1 MEMQETLS
9 VASNNTI
16 ERELSSHAA
25 WVLDKYNQELNDR
38 LSKNEGFFEGKSKGD
53 FEIEKFWGIN
63 FSIFRLFEAQ
73 EQWAKRKTKKAMSI
87 QEVTPLYPKVI
98 EHFYFEVEYNPTT
111 KKIIDYDTTGLYRID
126 FNDGDFIYLAQ
137 WVTGDGRET
146 VADGVIAGTFDGY
159 IKLKQAL
166 NKQEEIKSVIKKG
179 AYRLGEKNGKPIYS
193 KLTEIQSTE
202 VVHPEKEKSLGYIED
217 FFENLEQYTSD
228 GKKGTRKCMW
238 IGPAGT
244 GKTSISRQ
252 ILREYGKT
260 ICVCIT
266 TDLKACYLHMVKA
279 AKSKRPTIIIL
290 EDAEK
295 SLQGANSD
303 VLNVLD
309 GVDLPRNVAGTYI
322 IMTTNKPNMIEKR
335 ILKRPGRIDEYCFW
349 GMLYDEDALK
359 CAKLYF
365 KDSLYQNK
373 TDEEIIMI
381 DAELLVI
388 VSNEG
393 KGMSGAQIQNLAE
406 SMVSYSKSRGVK
418 ITTELIKE
426 AKQEIEDNLAKIEKM
441 SDEQGLLKEDSMGF
455 NLGERKEESA
465 GFRTY

>member
-1 MEMQETLS
+1 
-9 VASNNTI
+9 
-16 ERELSSHAA
+16 
-25 WVLDKYNQELNDR
+25 
-38 LSKNEGFFEGKSKGD
+38 
-53 FEIEKFWGIN
+53 
-63 FSIFRLFEAQ
+63 
-73 EQWAKRKTKKAMSI
+73 
-87 QEVTPLYPKVI
+87 
-98 EHFYFEVEYNPTT
+98 
-111 KKIIDYDTTGLYRID
+111 
-126 FNDGDFIYLAQ
+126 
-137 WVTGDGRET
+137 
-146 VADGVIAGTFDGY
+146 
-159 IKLKQAL
+159 
-166 NKQEEIKSVIKKG
+166 
-179 AYRLGEKNGKPIYS
+179 
-193 KLTEIQSTE
+193 
-202 VVHPEKEKSLGYIED
+202 VHPEKEKSLGYIED

-244 GKTSISRQ
+244 GKTSLSRQ

-426 AKQEIEDNLAKIEKM
+426 AKREIEDNLAKIEKM